1 MVLERLNFSTLRRT
15 AEALPLAVD
24 DFVDGASDL
33 RPGVRDERRSR
44 TPRLRDNPALVGP
57 RARQLLCGARVRP
70 ILLCGRSET
79 GCKFFG
85 CKFFGA
91 TVRQTTDSVS

>member
-1 MVLERLNFSTLRRT
+1 MVLERLNCSTLRRT

-70 ILLCGRSET
+70 ILLCGRS
-79 GCKFFG
+79 
-85 CKFFGA
+85 
-91 TVRQTTDSVS
+91 